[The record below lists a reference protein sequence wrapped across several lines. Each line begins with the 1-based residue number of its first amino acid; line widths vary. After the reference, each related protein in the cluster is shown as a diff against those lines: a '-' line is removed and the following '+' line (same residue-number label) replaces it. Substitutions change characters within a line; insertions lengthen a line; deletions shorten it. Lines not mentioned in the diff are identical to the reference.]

1 MGSRRKARE
10 CVLQILFQLEFSPDR
25 PEEIFKDYWSTQ
37 PVKPEVQEYATWLTN
52 GIKQHKI
59 EIDQAIE
66 EASRHWRLDRMAMVD
81 RNILR
86 IAVFELLFE
95 KTLPPPIIIDEAI
108 EIARKFSGDEA
119 AVFVNGILDGIYKSL
134 RKDGIENKEA
144 GRNPEKKEEE
154 K

>member
-1 MGSRRKARE
+1 
-10 CVLQILFQLEFSPDR
+10 
-25 PEEIFKDYWSTQ
+25 
-37 PVKPEVQEYATWLTN
+37 
-52 GIKQHKI
+52 
-59 EIDQAIE
+59 
-66 EASRHWRLDRMAMVD
+66 MAMVD